1 MKAPL
6 SEVSIQR
13 KERTGRLT
21 LAQPE
26 NETML
31 TRKEM
36 KKRGKRSL
44 KQHYL
49 IFMAACLIAAFLGA
63 EFKSSLNFSSM
74 QTYEQIGED
83 PSGNIEYSVSSPGWT
98 VSWDDV
104 LMQIADK
111 DTEAGRE
118 LSEQLRQD
126 AIQKSEQG
134 NPMFGRTRGVLS
146 DLVNQI
152 TSGSIIVTAVAA
164 IGSITGSDNLGI
176 VILILCGVI
185 VYFLFWFLIQNLFP
199 VVIRRIFL
207 EGLTYS
213 QVTPQ
218 RFIFLL
224 RVKKWLKA
232 SWIMLVTYTFYT
244 LWSLTIVGAF
254 IKRYSYFL
262 VPYIVAENPDMNAC
276 QAVTLSRKMMKGH
289 KWECFVFELSFL
301 GWSILG
307 SLTLGIFN
315 IFFTNPY
322 KTAAFTQYYAQLRA
336 LAREKQIPGSE
347 MLYDWYLYEKPDPA
361 LLREKYADVYAVTQQ
376 PPDPDGDLTGW
387 RGFLARNLGLLLF
400 TREEEREYE
409 RRQAEHVRIHALID
423 DMQGLAYPVRFYPIP
438 EEDKRKLVQSLN
450 YMRHYTIWSLIVIFL
465 GLAIFGWVWEVSLH
479 LITDGEFV
487 NRGALYGP
495 WLPIYGTGSI
505 LILTLLTRLRRNPA
519 LEFTATI
526 VVCGFLEY
534 MTSVFMEFTS
544 GGLKWWDY
552 SGYFLNLNGRIC
564 AEGLLVFGI
573 GGIAVV
579 YVIAPIIDNALMAL
593 NEKKLRIICIALMAV
608 FLVDFAYSQV
618 HPNAG
623 EGITDYKAEAE
634 ELPVRSERG

>member
-579 YVIAPIIDNALMAL
+579 YVIAPIIDNVLMAL

>member
-1 MKAPL
+1 
-6 SEVSIQR
+6 
-13 KERTGRLT
+13 
-21 LAQPE
+21 
-26 NETML
+26 ML

-36 KKRGKRSL
+36 KKQGKRSL

-49 IFMAACLIAAFLGA
+49 IFVAACLIAAFLGS

-74 QTYEQIGED
+74 QTYEQIRED
-83 PSGNIEYSVSSPGWT
+83 PSGNIEYSVSSPGWA

-104 LMQIADK
+104 LMQIADEN
-111 DTEAGRE
+111 TEAGRE
-118 LSEQLRQD
+118 LSDQLRQD
-126 AIQKSEQG
+126 AIEKAQQG

-146 DLVNQI
+146 DVVNQI

-164 IGSITGSDNLGI
+164 IGSITGSDSLGI
-176 VILILCGVI
+176 VILILCSVI
-185 VYFLFWFLIQNLFP
+185 VYFLFWFLIKNLFP
-199 VVIRRIFL
+199 VVVRRIFL

-232 SWIMLVTYTFYT
+232 SWSMLVSSFFYT
-244 LWSLTIVGAF
+244 LWSLTIVGAL

-262 VPYIVAENPDMNAC
+262 VPYIVAENPDIGAC
-276 QAVTLSRKMMKGH
+276 QAVTLSRKIMKGH
-289 KWECFVFELSFL
+289 KWECFIFELSFL

-336 LAREKQIPGSE
+336 LAREKKIPGSE
-347 MLYDWYLYEKPDPA
+347 MLYDWYLYEKPDPEI
-361 LLREKYADVYAVTQQ
+361 LRKKYADVYAITQQ

-400 TREEEREYE
+400 SRQEEKEYE

-423 DMQGLAYPVRFYPIP
+423 DMEGLAYPVRFYPIP
-438 EEDKRKLVQSLN
+438 EENKRKLVQSLN

-465 GLAIFGWVWEVSLH
+465 GLAFFGWVWEVSLH

-505 LILTLLTRLRRNPA
+505 LILTLLTRLRRNPV

-593 NEKKLRIICIALMAV
+593 NEKILRVVCIALMAV

-634 ELPVRSERG
+634 GQIGGSGIC

>member
-13 KERTGRLT
+13 KERTGCIT
-21 LAQPE
+21 LAQPVT
-26 NETML
+26 ETML

-49 IFMAACLIAAFLGA
+49 IFVAACLIAAFLGA

-83 PSGNIEYSVSSPGWT
+83 PSGNIEFSVSSPGWT

-232 SWIMLVTYTFYT
+232 SWTMLVTYTFYT

-465 GLAIFGWVWEVSLH
+465 SLAVFGWVWEVSMH

-487 NRGALYGP
+487 NRGALHGP

-573 GGIAVV
+573 GGITVV

>member
-13 KERTGRLT
+13 KERTGCLT

-347 MLYDWYLYEKPDPA
+347 MLYDWYLYEKPDQA

-579 YVIAPIIDNALMAL
+579 YVIAPIIDNVLMAL